1 MRSKRLALAAPTN
14 HEPYP
19 LTGDRLGTNILARM
33 LATTPVRRA
42 TRADEAYEVLR
53 RMIICAELSPG
64 AEFTE
69 LQAAELIGS
78 GRTPVREALARLR
91 HRRLIVLLSGRRY
104 AVAPIS
110 VGDVRDLFEVRRLL
124 ESEATRAAAG
134 RVDADQLRRLDA
146 VCVAAYDPR
155 DADSVSR
162 FLQANTEFHM
172 TVAQASRNPRI
183 ADLLA
188 PILDEMERLL
198 HLGLR
203 ESDRS
208 GEIVHEHRRLIGAL
222 ESGDPNAAVEETLT
236 QLHDSQAMVV
246 RAFVSGPSDGP
257 ARLLALE

>member
-1 MRSKRLALAAPTN
+1 
-14 HEPYP
+14 
-19 LTGDRLGTNILARM
+19 M
-33 LATTPVRRA
+33 LATTPAPRV

-53 RMIICAELSPG
+53 RMIICAELPPG

-91 HRRLIVLLSGRRY
+91 HRRLVLLSGRRY

-110 VGDVRDLFEVRRLL
+110 VADVRDLFEVRRLL

-183 ADLLA
+183 AD
-188 PILDEMERLL
+188 
-198 HLGLR
+198 
-203 ESDRS
+203 
-208 GEIVHEHRRLIGAL
+208 
-222 ESGDPNAAVEETLT
+222 
-236 QLHDSQAMVV
+236 
-246 RAFVSGPSDGP
+246 
-257 ARLLALE
+257 